1 MIIRDWNDV
10 LNNYFKNLN
19 HRSRQR
25 RILTLGTNLILTL
38 RNLQNL
44 KMRSLKNI
52 QNLKM
57 RDLKKPGGTL
67 HGKISSYVWVI
78 PQKYYRNHIMS
89 IYGIVGWKPGGTLLG
104 KISSYVWM
112 ILLKYYMNH
121 IMSIYGI
128 VRSKNI
134 PLLVS
139 KFRLFL
145 ELFNTFHS

>member
-1 MIIRDWNDV
+1 MSWI

-25 RILTLGTNLILTL
+25 RILTLGTNPILNL
-38 RNLQNL
+38 RNL
-44 KMRSLKNI
+44 

-134 PLLVS
+134 QFLVS

-145 ELFNTFHS
+145 GLFTTVHS